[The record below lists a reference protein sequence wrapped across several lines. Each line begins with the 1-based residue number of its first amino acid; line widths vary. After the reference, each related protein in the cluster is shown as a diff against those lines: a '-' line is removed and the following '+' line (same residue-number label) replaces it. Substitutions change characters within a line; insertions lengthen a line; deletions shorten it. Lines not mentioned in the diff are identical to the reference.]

1 MENENL
7 EEEVAQVEV
16 EQKSSLHQ
24 VTPLSKYLAMA
35 LFVILPFVG
44 GYVGYNY
51 APEKVVESITFKS
64 PNEVFESKGINEN
77 ENTVASNESIIFPN
91 SQELSIELPV
101 DWDYIQPNVY
111 DDEGRVVFSINYPIR
126 EVGYEPLEAVNVR
139 DVITTSGLEL
149 RVVDRVE
156 RQDQSIGFAH
166 YMVGVQRDWDGDFL
180 QDSFEIMVR
189 YSSKGH
195 YVSSNMQPGEY
206 IETRYK
212 TYDAYLVE
220 EDFIQQIIEGI
231 SEVPIQREQISQDSE
246 LFDNFDLSQSADG
259 YAVSW
264 SVSDDVTDMF
274 PSLETV
280 YVTFNL
286 VPEGEGVDYK
296 NKNGVSQ
303 SIGDGFSLDK
313 GSYSFEPRY
322 YDDNFSWGLDWG
334 ASYQIIAQ
342 LTYQPSEFICDP
354 QVRGACSP
362 VLSQDDSRLANEAK
376 DYLFLSE
383 SFILR

>member
-7 EEEVAQVEV
+7 EEEVTQVEV

-220 EDFIQQIIEGI
+220 EDFIK
-231 SEVPIQREQISQDSE
+231 PPKTPDS
-246 LFDNFDLSQSADG
+246 
-259 YAVSW
+259 VW
-264 SVSDDVTDMF
+264 
-274 PSLETV
+274 
-280 YVTFNL
+280 
-286 VPEGEGVDYK
+286 
-296 NKNGVSQ
+296 
-303 SIGDGFSLDK
+303 
-313 GSYSFEPRY
+313 R
-322 YDDNFSWGLDWG
+322 
-334 ASYQIIAQ
+334 
-342 LTYQPSEFICDP
+342 
-354 QVRGACSP
+354 
-362 VLSQDDSRLANEAK
+362 
-376 DYLFLSE
+376 
-383 SFILR
+383 